1 MTMPKFPPLS
11 DIVQRKE
18 DFGIDGYYIPEFN
31 AALDKPLVYKFS
43 PSKKRKTFIDF
54 AVKQKDFVP
63 PATRYNVAKGLLDP
77 KRGLMTSKGPRKFI
91 SEEIAHFAKKNKK
104 PDPGAYEI
112 KTKEK
117 ILCALNL
124 KDDRTTFADEAGYL
138 GKLKIAPYDSKFT
151 LVEERARTARYYPLK
166 EEKDTASAKEKAKSP
181 SPVTYNM
188 DESFKSTQLLKPRFF
203 IRKGNYL
210 SLAEETSK
218 KKKFV
223 PPPGAYNH
231 EKAYEVITKGA
242 SKGWK

>member
-18 DFGIDGYYIPEFN
+18 DFGIDGYFIPEFN

-43 PSKKRKTFIDF
+43 PTKKRKTFIDF

-63 PATRYNVAKGLLDP
+63 ASTRYNIAKGLLDP
-77 KRGLMTSKGPRKFI
+77 KRGLLTSKGPRKFI

-112 KTKEK
+112 KTKER
-117 ILCALNL
+117 LLGALNL
-124 KDDRTTFADEAGYL
+124 KDDRTTFADEALYM
-138 GKLKIAPYDSKFT
+138 GKTLVGPYDAKYG

-166 EEKDTASAKEKAKSP
+166 EEKESNSQKEKAKSP
-181 SPVTYNM
+181 SPVAYNM
-188 DESFKSTQLLKPRFF
+188 DESFKATQLIKPRFF
-203 IRKGNYL
+203 IRKGNYV
-210 SLAEETSK
+210 SLAEEASK

-231 EKAYEVITKGA
+231 EKAYDAITKGA